1 MTTFL
6 AVLLAVSLLALV
18 AVLTALARRS
28 GPVRL
33 AAPVTVPARAARR
46 RGRRAAR

>member
-1 MTTFL
+1 VTTFL

-18 AVLTALARRS
+18 AALLTALARRS

-46 RGRRAAR
+46 R